1 MSIVSDNK
9 YDEED
14 LFDFEEVVDIINN
27 EKEWKSK
34 PSQESL
40 KVILVV
46 FARFAENYGENDE
59 KALILAKMY
68 TEYEKSLKKKKFFG
82 LF

>member
-1 MSIVSDNK
+1 MSDKK

-14 LFDFEEVVDIINN
+14 LFDFEEVVDLLNN

-34 PSQESL
+34 PSQEML
-40 KVILVV
+40 EVILVV
-46 FARFAENYGENDE
+46 FACFAENYGENDE